1 MPRIVVVG
9 AGVGGLRAAEALR
22 AAGHAGELV
31 VVGDEP
37 YHPYQRPPLSKAAL
51 AGTVEADGLTI
62 RRRKSVADVEWRL
75 GTAVTGVDLAA
86 RTLRAGDE
94 ELAWDGLVV
103 ATGLRSKRL
112 PLPGSPAHRHAV
124 RSLDDATALRAE
136 LLPGT
141 RLVVVGAGFLGCEIA
156 ATAIGLGCD
165 VAVVAPEAE
174 PMERHLGG
182 LVGAAMRRRHE
193 AAGVRFHLGRLPVRA
208 RRPAVTA
215 SSSTTAPC
223 CRRTSSWRPSAPSRR
238 PAGWRARTSTSSDGV
253 LCDRWLRAVGA
264 TGPRADVVAVGD
276 VARFPHPLAGP
287 GARRIEH
294 WDMPP
299 LTAKR
304 AAPALVAGLAGAAL
318 DPEPFAP
325 VPSFWS
331 DQYDV
336 TIQSFGTPELADDV
350 EVVEGHVDGPFLA
363 AYRQATGDGSRARRR
378 RRRGHDERPHGPARR
393 ARHRPH
399 RRAAGRLSRR
409 SHVSRAFVTCGRDH
423 EHGAALPFGE
433 RMGQAERTSVTRRRR
448 GGPLA

>member
-1 MPRIVVVG
+1 VSRIVVVG

-37 YHPYQRPPLSKAAL
+37 YHPYQRPPLSKALL
-51 AGTVEADGLTI
+51 AGGTEADGLTI
-62 RRRKSVADVEWRL
+62 RRRKTVADVEWRL
-75 GTAVTGVDLAA
+75 GTTVTGVDLDA
-86 RTLRAGDE
+86 RALRVRPTAGTDGGDGDGD
-94 ELAWDGLVV
+94 ELAWDGLVI

-112 PLPGSPAHRHAV
+112 DLPGSPAHRHAV
-124 RSLDDATALRAE
+124 RSLDDALALRAE
-136 LLPGT
+136 LTPGV

-174 PMERHLGG
+174 PMERHLGA

-193 AAGVRFHLGRLPVRA
+193 EAGVRFHLGRLPVTLDA
-208 RRPAVTA
+208 GGAGVVLDDGTVLPADVVVEAVGSVPVTG
-215 SSSTTAPC
+215 
-223 CRRTSSWRPSAPSRR
+223 WL
-238 PAGWRARTSTSSDGV
+238 AGTDLDLTDGV
-253 LCDRWLRAVGA
+253 RCDPWLRAVGA

-287 GARRIEH
+287 PERRIEH

-331 DQYDV
+331 DQYEI
-336 TIQSFGTPELADDV
+336 TIQSFGAPELADDV
-350 EVVEGHVDGPFLA
+350 EIVEGNLHGPFLA
-363 AYRQATGDGSRARRR
+363 AYRQATASGSRLVAAVGVGTMAGLMDLRAALAT
-378 RRRGHDERPHGPARR
+378 GPAE
-393 ARHRPH
+393 
-399 RRAAGRLSRR
+399 
-409 SHVSRAFVTCGRDH
+409 VT
-423 EHGAALPFGE
+423 ASP
-433 RMGQAERTSVTRRRR
+433 
-448 GGPLA
+448 GPG

>member
-37 YHPYQRPPLSKAAL
+37 YHPYQRPPLSKTAL
-51 AGTVEADGLTI
+51 AGAVDAGGLTI

-75 GTAVTGVDLAA
+75 GTAVSGVDLGAH
-86 RTLRAGDE
+86 TLRVGDE
-94 ELAWDGLVV
+94 ALAWDGLVV

-136 LLPGT
+136 LQPGT
-141 RLVVVGAGFLGCEIA
+141 RVVVVGAGFLGCEIA

-165 VAVVAPEAE
+165 VAVVAPEAD
-174 PMERHLGG
+174 PMEHHLGA
-182 LVGAAMRRRHE
+182 LVGSAMRRRHE
-193 AAGVRFHLGRLPVRA
+193 AAGVRFHLGRLPEALDA
-208 RRPAVTA
+208 RGDGVALDDGTALPADVVVEAVGSVPETG
-215 SSSTTAPC
+215 
-223 CRRTSSWRPSAPSRR
+223 WL
-238 PAGWRARTSTSSDGV
+238 AGTDLDLSDGV
-253 LCDRWLRAVGA
+253 LCDRWLRAVGSA
-264 TGPRADVVAVGD
+264 GPRADVVAVGD

-350 EVVEGHVDGPFLA
+350 EIVEGHLDGPFLA
-363 AYRQATGDGSRARRR
+363 AYRQATADGSRLVAAVGVGTMSGLMDLRAVLAT
-378 RRRGHDERPHGPARR
+378 DLTAAQPA
-393 ARHRPH
+393 
-399 RRAAGRLSRR
+399 G
-409 SHVSRAFVTCGRDH
+409 
-423 EHGAALPFGE
+423 
-433 RMGQAERTSVTRRRR
+433 
-448 GGPLA
+448 

>member
-1 MPRIVVVG
+1 MERLTDSRGVMVPRIVVVG

-51 AGTVEADGLTI
+51 AGTVEAGGLTI

-75 GTAVTGVDLAA
+75 GTAVTGVDLEA
-86 RTLRAGDE
+86 RTLRAGDA

-141 RLVVVGAGFLGCEIA
+141 RVVIVGAGFLGCEIA

-165 VAVVAPEAE
+165 VALVAPETE
-174 PMERHLGG
+174 PMERHLGA

-193 AAGVRFHLGRLPVRA
+193 AAGVRFHLGRLPVALDA
-208 RRPAVTA
+208 RGAGVTLDDGTVLPADVVVEAVGSVPETGLLEG
-215 SSSTTAPC
+215 TDLDL
-223 CRRTSSWRPSAPSRR
+223 
-238 PAGWRARTSTSSDGV
+238 SDGV
-253 LCDRWLRAVGA
+253 LCDRWLRVVGA
-264 TGPRADVVAVGD
+264 AGPRADVVAVGD

-363 AYRQATGDGSRARRR
+363 AYRQATGDGSRLVAAVGVGTMSGLMDLRAVLAT
-378 RRRGHDERPHGPARR
+378 DLTAAQPA
-393 ARHRPH
+393 
-399 RRAAGRLSRR
+399 G
-409 SHVSRAFVTCGRDH
+409 
-423 EHGAALPFGE
+423 
-433 RMGQAERTSVTRRRR
+433 
-448 GGPLA
+448 